1 MNPEELAQEIQTLGA
16 FRTGTAAV
24 KDITFDRGFRALC
37 EQNACGN
44 YGKSWMCPPDAG
56 DIDTLIARAKSYE
69 IAVVYQTV
77 GMLEDSYD
85 FEGMM
90 AAGQRMN
97 ELTLAIRRR
106 FGDQLHEALFLG
118 AGGCR
123 VCPVCAKK
131 TGEPC
136 RFPEQALASLETYG
150 IHVSRLAELCG
161 MKYIN
166 GQNTVTYFGAILLR
180 ASTAKGA

>member
-69 IAVVYQTV
+69 IAVVYQ
-77 GMLEDSYD
+77 
-85 FEGMM
+85 
-90 AAGQRMN
+90 
-97 ELTLAIRRR
+97 
-106 FGDQLHEALFLG
+106 
-118 AGGCR
+118 
-123 VCPVCAKK
+123 
-131 TGEPC
+131 
-136 RFPEQALASLETYG
+136 
-150 IHVSRLAELCG
+150 
-161 MKYIN
+161 
-166 GQNTVTYFGAILLR
+166 
-180 ASTAKGA
+180 